1 MFVMDITKYKV
12 LMSKALCLRNL
23 DRMFLSDAGVGE
35 LPHELCGAPDP

>member
-23 DRMFLSDAGVGE
+23 DRMFSQRSRRRRVT
-35 LPHELCGAPDP
+35 P